1 MASELIVPVTR
12 VKNLREHPNAALL
25 CLADVLGYQM
35 VLPLD
40 ERENGTIVRRFV
52 KGARDIKG
60 KRVPFDAQVGV
71 EVEDIHF
78 AFKYAENDLVV
89 YFPADTLLPAEWAD
103 KFGVKAFLRGKNQ
116 DRVGRIALR
125 GEPSF
130 GLVVSLP
137 EGVQW
142 QEGDNVAD
150 YYSCKKYEPPIRAT
164 AGDAAAYDPNLDP
177 FVQKYTDI
185 QNGRILVDLFT
196 DGEEVVVT
204 EKVHG
209 SNSKVGLVRGVDVFA
224 GSMEIRRKRPTNKET
239 GAPLSFDD
247 PEMKRNVYWFPWSI
261 PGVADLIDSFCKP
274 NDTKVIILYGEV
286 YGSPIQSLSY
296 GLNGKLG
303 FQAFDV
309 SVDGKYLDWDE
320 FEALCKQHGVPTV
333 PVLYRG
339 PFSLP
344 KMKELSDG
352 NSTLTGADH
361 IREGVVTKPI
371 HERTH
376 PKVGRL
382 ALKYIGIKYSLSK
395 HQDMDTKDV

>member
-1 MASELIVPVTR
+1 MASELVVPVTR

-35 VLPLD
+35 VLPLE
-40 ERENGTIVRRFV
+40 EREGGSVVRRFV
-52 KGARDIKG
+52 KGARDEKG

-71 EVEDIHF
+71 EVEDVRF
-78 AFKYAENDLVV
+78 TFKYAENDLVV

-103 KFGVKAFLRGKNQ
+103 KFGVKNFLRGKNQ

-125 GEPSF
+125 DEPSF

-142 QEGDNVAD
+142 KEDDNVAD
-150 YYSCKKYEPPIRAT
+150 YYGCKKYEPPIRAT
-164 AGDAAAYDPNLDP
+164 AGDAAAYDSNLDP

-185 QNGRILVDLFT
+185 QNGRIFVTVFA

-204 EKVHG
+204 EKLHG
-209 SNSKVGLVRGVDVFA
+209 TNCRVGIVRGVDVFG
-224 GSMEIRRKRPTNKET
+224 GSMEIRRKRPVSQET
-239 GAPLSFDD
+239 GAPLTFED

-261 PGVADLIDSFCKP
+261 PGVASLISALCEK

-286 YGSPIQSLSY
+286 YGSPVQSLFY

-303 FQAFDV
+303 FQAFDL
-309 SVDGKYLDWDE
+309 SIDGKYLNWDD
-320 FEALCKQHGVPTV
+320 FEALCKKHEVPTV

-339 PFSLP
+339 PFSLA
-344 KMKELSDG
+344 KMKEMADG
-352 NSTLTGADH
+352 NSTVAGAEH
-361 IREGVVTKPI
+361 IREGIVVKPVV
-371 HERTH
+371 ERTH
-376 PKVGRL
+376 PKVGRV
-382 ALKYIGIKYSLSK
+382 ALKYIGIIYDLSK
-395 HQDMDTKDV
+395 HKDKDTKDV

>member
-35 VLPLD
+35 VLPL
-40 ERENGTIVRRFV
+40 EEKEGGPVVRKFV
-52 KGARDIKG
+52 KGSRDEKG
-60 KRVPFDAQVGV
+60 KRVPFDNQVGA
-71 EVEDIHF
+71 EAEDVHF
-78 AFKYAENDLVV
+78 TFKYTENDLVV

-150 YYSCKKYEPPIRAT
+150 YYGCEKFIPPIRAT
-164 AGDAAAYDPNLDP
+164 AGDAAAYDANLDP
-177 FVQKYTDI
+177 FVLKYTDI
-185 QNGRILVDLFT
+185 QNGRLFVDLFA
-196 DGEEVVVT
+196 DGEDVVVT
-204 EKVHG
+204 EKIHG
-209 SNSKVGLVRGVDVFA
+209 TNCRLGGVRDVGMFA

-239 GAPLSFDD
+239 GVSLSFDD

-261 PGVADLIDSFCKP
+261 PGVADLINSFCKP
-274 NDTKVIILYGEV
+274 NDTKVVILYGEV
-286 YGSPIQSLSY
+286 YGSSVQSLAY
-296 GLNGKLG
+296 GLNNKLG
-303 FQAFDV
+303 FLAFDL
-309 SVDGKYLDWDE
+309 SIDGKYLDWDE
-320 FEALCKQHGVPTV
+320 FETLCEQYGVPTV

-339 PFSLP
+339 PFGLA
-344 KMKELSDG
+344 KMKELADG
-352 NSTLTGADH
+352 NSTLTGANH
-361 IREGVVTKPI
+361 IREGVVVKPVR
-371 HERTH
+371 ERTH

-382 ALKYIGIKYSLSK
+382 ALKYIGLQYDLSK
-395 HQDMDTKDV
+395 HKEKDTKDV